1 MKKIIIFLLMTL
13 YCLSSHAQFKLSGR
27 IWNYDPNKVLEI
39 NIPLVF
45 GFYKENSQRITVAG
59 DGTFEVALP
68 ITARKSATLIYSGVF
83 QTLLLSPGKDL
94 IVNLTDSTIVFING
108 SALTENKTIQQ
119 IKLDEVPFFMK
130 APYLNNLAKLSLT
143 QLKQQVL
150 IRCLADCNQMNK
162 VIQSSSL
169 STQLKDYIHT
179 ELYAQRINHLND
191 FARVAEL
198 PKSTSDSLILEL
210 FEKASI
216 NLQEDFGGPSFYSF
230 LDNYLRYLETKAFV
244 KIRAEKIPSSE
255 PIPYFGIS
263 LDSANRLMTVYSKD
277 YWRFIGA
284 LNNFS
289 KPIVEKYNF
298 QQLVNLYHDRDL
310 THLKVLAEAH
320 WKIFLTDKH
329 KPLIES
335 YIADLDALLVANKQN
350 KQIRLIEDDQ
360 PISSIYDL
368 IAELKGKVVYLDVW
382 GTWCGP
388 CKFELKYTPEL
399 KKRYMDKDIAF
410 VYLDMDEDNRDQDWK
425 DFIRINNLTGTHLRK
440 NRTQISPFWKE
451 LLLNAKD
458 KAEYYPQYF
467 IFDKTGKLVVEKAL
481 RPSNGKQLY
490 DQLDQILNQ

>member
-1 MKKIIIFLLMTL
+1 MKKILVFLLMTL
-13 YCLSSHAQFKLSGR
+13 FCLSSHAQFKLSGK
-27 IWNYDPNKVLEI
+27 IWNYDPNKTLEI

-45 GFYKENSQRITVAG
+45 GFYKENSQRVTVAG
-59 DGTFEVALP
+59 DGTFEVVLP
-68 ITARKSATLIYSGVF
+68 VTARKSATLIYSGVV
-83 QTLLLSPGKDL
+83 QTLLLSPGKNL
-94 IVNLTDSTIVFING
+94 IANLTDSTIVFVAG

-130 APYLNNLAKLSLT
+130 APALNNLAKRSLAELRQ
-143 QLKQQVL
+143 QLL
-150 IRCLADCNQMNK
+150 IPFLADCNQMNE
-162 VIQSSSL
+162 VIQTTSL
-169 STQLKDYIHT
+169 PSQLKDYIRT

-198 PKSTSDSLILEL
+198 PKPTSDSLVLEL
-210 FEKASI
+210 FGKVSI
-216 NLQEDFGGPSFYSF
+216 NLQDDFGGPSFYSF
-230 LDNYLRYLETKAFV
+230 LDNYLRYLETKAFG
-244 KIRAEKIPSSE
+244 KIRSEKIPSSE

-263 LDSANRLMTVYSKD
+263 LDSANRLMNSYSKD
-277 YWRFIGA
+277 YWRLIGA
-284 LNNFS
+284 LNNFP
-289 KPIVEKYNF
+289 KTIVEKYNF

-310 THLKVLAEAH
+310 PHLKALAGAH
-320 WKIFLTDKH
+320 WKIFPTDKH
-329 KPLIES
+329 RPLVER
-335 YIADLDALLVANKQN
+335 YIADLDSLLIANKQN
-350 KQIRLIEDDQ
+350 KQIRLIEDDR

-368 IAELKGKVVYLDVW
+368 IAKLKGKVVYLDVW

-410 VYLDMDEDNRDQDWK
+410 VYLDMDEDHRDQDWK
-425 DFIRINNLTGTHLRK
+425 DFIRVNNLIGIHIRK
-440 NRTQISPFWKE
+440 NRKQIEPFWKE

-490 DQLDQILNQ
+490 DQIDQILNQ

>member
-1 MKKIIIFLLMTL
+1 MKKILVFLLMTL
-13 YCLSSHAQFKLSGR
+13 YCLSSHAQFKLSGK
-27 IWNYDPNKVLEI
+27 IWNYDPNNALEI

-45 GFYKENSQRITVAG
+45 GFYKENSQRITVAS

-68 ITARKSATLIYSGVF
+68 ITARKSATLIYSSVF

-94 IVNLTDSTIVFING
+94 RVNLTDSTIVFIDG

-130 APYLNNLAKLSLT
+130 DPDLNNLAKRSLA
-143 QLKQQVL
+143 QLRQQVL
-150 IRCLADCNQMNK
+150 IPCLADCNQINK
-162 VIQSSSL
+162 VIQTAPL
-169 STQLKDYIHT
+169 STSLKSYIRT
-179 ELYAQRINHLND
+179 EFYAQRVNHLND

-198 PKSTSDSLILEL
+198 PKSTADSLILEL
-210 FEKASI
+210 FGKASI
-216 NLQEDFGGPSFYSF
+216 NLQDDFGGPSFYSF

-263 LDSANRLMTVYSKD
+263 LDSANRLMTIYSKD

-289 KPIVEKYNF
+289 KPIVENYNF
-298 QQLVNLYHDRDL
+298 QQLVNLYHDKDL
-310 THLKVLAEAH
+310 THLKALAGAH
-320 WKIFLTDKH
+320 WKIFPKDKH
-329 KPLIES
+329 KPLVES
-335 YIADLDALLVANKQN
+335 YIADLDALLVANKHN

-360 PISSIYDL
+360 PISSIDDL
-368 IAELKGKVVYLDVW
+368 IAQLKGKVVYLDVW

-410 VYLDMDEDNRDQDWK
+410 VYLDMDEDHRDQDWK
-425 DFIRINNLTGTHLRK
+425 DFIRVNNLTGIHLRK
-440 NRTQISPFWKE
+440 NRKQIEPFWKE

-490 DQLDQILNQ
+490 DQIDQILNQ

>member
-1 MKKIIIFLLMTL
+1 MTL

-216 NLQEDFGGPSFYSF
+216 NL
-230 LDNYLRYLETKAFV
+230 
-244 KIRAEKIPSSE
+244 
-255 PIPYFGIS
+255 
-263 LDSANRLMTVYSKD
+263 
-277 YWRFIGA
+277 
-284 LNNFS
+284 
-289 KPIVEKYNF
+289 
-298 QQLVNLYHDRDL
+298 
-310 THLKVLAEAH
+310 
-320 WKIFLTDKH
+320 
-329 KPLIES
+329 
-335 YIADLDALLVANKQN
+335 
-350 KQIRLIEDDQ
+350 
-360 PISSIYDL
+360 
-368 IAELKGKVVYLDVW
+368 
-382 GTWCGP
+382 
-388 CKFELKYTPEL
+388 
-399 KKRYMDKDIAF
+399 
-410 VYLDMDEDNRDQDWK
+410 
-425 DFIRINNLTGTHLRK
+425 
-440 NRTQISPFWKE
+440 
-451 LLLNAKD
+451 
-458 KAEYYPQYF
+458 
-467 IFDKTGKLVVEKAL
+467 
-481 RPSNGKQLY
+481 
-490 DQLDQILNQ
+490 

>member
-1 MKKIIIFLLMTL
+1 MTL

-298 QQLVNLYHDRDL
+298 QQLVNLYHDKDL